1 MILTV
6 TEMYKAF
13 LSGIKKEQTTIVPP
27 STFNLLINEE
37 QDKWFKEK
45 AIAIEID
52 QKRIDDLQV
61 LRTVTDGVYEYLW
74 YGELDPTVL
83 NPIAPDTSN
92 GKVFTLP
99 IDPDASINNINITSG
114 VTSSQKYPRYR
125 RLLNVMFKINYV
137 NNTCSYTGV
146 SDWLNSNILR
156 SDKRQSI
163 LKSPYRQPSDEKLYY
178 EIIGNKI
185 RLINETD
192 STGYAMRLEYMR
204 YPRAISFSTVLLNL
218 VDCELLPEQQQ
229 EIVDRAVV
237 TYIERTKNPRYQ
249 TINIEEQKN
258 QIYK

>member
-6 TEMYKAF
+6 TDMYKAF
-13 LSGIKKEQTTIVPP
+13 LAGIKKEQTSIVPP

-45 AIAIEID
+45 AVSIEID

-61 LRTVTDGVYEYLW
+61 LRTVTDGVYKYT
-74 YGELDPTVL
+74 DVL
-83 NPIAPDTSN
+83 YPIRPDTLG

-99 IDPDASINNINITSG
+99 TNPVDSINNINITTG
-114 VTSSQKYPRYR
+114 VTSSQSYPRYR
-125 RLLNVMFKINYV
+125 RLLNVMFKITYV
-137 NNTCSYTGV
+137 DNECDNVGV
-146 SDWLNSNILR
+146 SEWLPSNILR
-156 SDKRQSI
+156 SDKRQST
-163 LKSPYRQPSDEKLYY
+163 LKSPYRKPSDEKLYY

-185 RLINETD
+185 RLINETS

-204 YPRAISFSTVLLNL
+204 YPRTINFSTVVLDC

-229 EIVDRAVV
+229 EIVDKAVV
-237 TYIERTKNPRYQ
+237 TYIERSKNPRYQ
-249 TINIEEQKN
+249 TINIEQQKE